1 MKYITNN
8 TQTDTTTIKERFIKD
23 IVSLLNKCNDI
34 SLLDLIKK
42 LLEKSI

>member
-1 MKYITNN
+1 MAQDYAIYNL
-8 TQTDTTTIKERFIKD
+8 EKD
-23 IVSLLNKCNDI
+23 ELMEDYVVKIIQLLKRCDDI